1 MEVEL
6 RKWGNSLG
14 LRIPH
19 KLAVSW
25 ELNDQ
30 TVVDLVETEQ
40 GLMIQKK
47 PSPPNLTSLL
57 ASIPPDFTYPD
68 DVVDFVASAPQGQEV
83 L

>member
-25 ELNDQ
+25 NLDDQ

-47 PSPPNLTSLL
+47 PSVPNLASLL
-57 ASIPPDFTYPD
+57 ASIPPDFTYPN
-68 DVVDFVASAPQGQEV
+68 DVAEFIASDPKGQEV